1 MTLNNLGFLL
11 IFSLVNP
18 IIIKHT
24 LFGCMEGKLMIRE
37 LLRKSIH
44 LSGLTLPVIYLFLD
58 QPTMLVLMGILTG
71 VALTIELVKWIS
83 PRFSEFFFR
92 IFTPLLRVHERK
104 GAMTGAT
111 YYLISAFLC
120 IFFFAKMIAIVCIFF
135 MVLGDMAAALVGK
148 KWGRT
153 KLLGKKSLEGSAACF
168 IVCTAIALVKL
179 NPVIAIV
186 GALVA
191 TIVELIPFPIDD
203 NLTVPLISG
212 AVMHF
217 LMLLMHSTLNF

>member
-1 MTLNNLGFLL
+1 
-11 IFSLVNP
+11 
-18 IIIKHT
+18 
-24 LFGCMEGKLMIRE
+24 MIAE

-44 LSGLTLPVIYLFLD
+44 LSGLILPVIYLFLD
-58 QPTMLVLMGILTG
+58 KPTMLVLMGIVTG
-71 VALTIELVKWIS
+71 FALVVELMKWLS
-83 PRFSEFFFR
+83 PPFGEFFFQ
-92 IFTPLLRVHERK
+92 IFASLLRTHERK
-104 GAMTGAT
+104 GAITGAT

-120 IFFFAKMIAIVCIFF
+120 IFLFAKTLAIVCIFF
-135 MVLGDMAAALVGK
+135 MILGDMAAALVGK

-153 KLLGKKSLEGSAACF
+153 KLLGRKSLEGSAACF
-168 IVCTAIALVKL
+168 VVCVTIALVKL

-217 LMLLMHSTLNF
+217 LMYFLM

>member
-1 MTLNNLGFLL
+1 
-11 IFSLVNP
+11 
-18 IIIKHT
+18 
-24 LFGCMEGKLMIRE
+24 MEGKLMLGE

-44 LSGLTLPVIYLFLD
+44 LSGLVLPVIYLFLD
-58 QPTMLVLMGILTG
+58 KPAMLILIGVLTG
-71 VALTIELVKWIS
+71 LALTMELAKWLS
-83 PRFSEFFFR
+83 PRFGEFFFQ
-92 IFTPLLRVHERK
+92 IFASLLRTHERK

-120 IFFFAKMIAIVCIFF
+120 IFFFAKTLAIVCIFF
-135 MVLGDMAAALVGK
+135 MILGDLAAALVGK

-168 IVCTAIALVKL
+168 VVCVLIALVKL
-179 NPVIAIV
+179 NPVIAII

-203 NLTVPLISG
+203 NLTVPLVSG

-217 LMLLMHSTLNF
+217 LM

>member
-1 MTLNNLGFLL
+1 
-11 IFSLVNP
+11 
-18 IIIKHT
+18 
-24 LFGCMEGKLMIRE
+24 MIAE

-44 LSGLTLPVIYLFLD
+44 LSGLVLPVIYLFLD
-58 QPTMLVLMGILTG
+58 KPMMLVLMGILTG
-71 VALTIELVKWIS
+71 VALAGEFVKWCS
-83 PRFSEFFFR
+83 PDFGEFFFK
-92 IFTPLLRVHERK
+92 IFKPLLRSHERK

-120 IFFFAKMIAIVCIFF
+120 ILLFAKTIAIVCIFF
-135 MVLGDMAAALVGK
+135 MILGDMAAALIGK

-168 IVCTAIALVKL
+168 VVCAAIALVKL

-191 TIVELIPFPIDD
+191 TIVELIPVPIDD

-212 AVMHF
+212 AVMQVMPF
-217 LMLLMHSTLNF
+217 LM

>member
-1 MTLNNLGFLL
+1 MLG
-11 IFSLVNP
+11 
-18 IIIKHT
+18 
-24 LFGCMEGKLMIRE
+24 E

-44 LSGLTLPVIYLFLD
+44 LSGLVLPVIYLFLD
-58 QPTMLVLMGILTG
+58 QPTMLILIGVLTG
-71 VALTIELVKWIS
+71 FALTVELMKWLF
-83 PRFSEFFFR
+83 PRFGEFFFQ
-92 IFTPLLRVHERK
+92 IFASLLRTHERK

-120 IFFFAKMIAIVCIFF
+120 IFFFAKTLAIVCILF
-135 MVLGDMAAALVGK
+135 MVLGDLAAALVGK

-168 IVCTAIALVKL
+168 VVCVSIALVKL
-179 NPVIAIV
+179 NPVIAII

-203 NLTVPLISG
+203 NLTVPLVSG
-212 AVMHF
+212 AVMH
-217 LMLLMHSTLNF
+217 LLMQIFF

>member
-1 MTLNNLGFLL
+1 
-11 IFSLVNP
+11 
-18 IIIKHT
+18 
-24 LFGCMEGKLMIRE
+24 MIGE

-44 LSGLTLPVIYLFLD
+44 LLGLTLPVIYLFFD
-58 QPTMLVLMGILTG
+58 KSTILVFMGIL
-71 VALTIELVKWIS
+71 VAAAMIVEFVKWIS
-83 PRFSEFFFR
+83 PRFGGFFFR
-92 IFTPLLRVHERK
+92 IFTPLLRSHERK
-104 GAMTGAT
+104 GAVTGAT

-120 IFFFAKMIAIVCIFF
+120 ILFFAKTLAIICIFF

-148 KWGRT
+148 MWGKT
-153 KLLGKKSLEGSAACF
+153 KLLAGKSLEGSAACF
-168 IVCTAIALVKL
+168 VVCAVIALVKL

-217 LMLLMHSTLNF
+217 LM

>member
-1 MTLNNLGFLL
+1 MLG
-11 IFSLVNP
+11 
-18 IIIKHT
+18 
-24 LFGCMEGKLMIRE
+24 E

-44 LSGLTLPVIYLFLD
+44 LSGFVLPVIYLFLD
-58 QPTMLVLMGILTG
+58 KPTMLILIGSLTG
-71 VALTIELVKWIS
+71 FALIVELLKWLS
-83 PRFSEFFFR
+83 PRFGEFFLK
-92 IFTPLLRVHERK
+92 IFASLLRTHERK

-120 IFFFAKMIAIVCIFF
+120 IFFFAKTLAIVCIFF
-135 MVLGDMAAALVGK
+135 MILGDLAAALVGK

-168 IVCTAIALVKL
+168 VVCTLIALVKL
-179 NPVIAIV
+179 NPVIAVI

-203 NLTVPLISG
+203 NLTVPLVSG

-217 LMLLMHSTLNF
+217 LM

>member
-1 MTLNNLGFLL
+1 
-11 IFSLVNP
+11 
-18 IIIKHT
+18 
-24 LFGCMEGKLMIRE
+24 MIAE

-44 LSGLTLPVIYLFLD
+44 VSGLILPVIYYFFLER
-58 QPTMLVLMGILTG
+58 PMMLVLMGILTG
-71 VALTIELVKWIS
+71 CALVVELLKWLS
-83 PRFSEFFFR
+83 PAFSAFFFQ
-92 IFTPLLRVHERK
+92 IFAALLRTHERK
-104 GAMTGAT
+104 GAITGAT

-120 IFFFAKMIAIVCIFF
+120 VSLFAKELAIVCIFF
-135 MVLGDMAAALVGK
+135 MILGDMAAALVGK

-153 KLLGKKSLEGSAACF
+153 KLLGRKSLEGSAACF
-168 IVCTAIALVKL
+168 VVCTAIALVVL

-217 LMLLMHSTLNF
+217 LM

>member
-1 MTLNNLGFLL
+1 
-11 IFSLVNP
+11 
-18 IIIKHT
+18 
-24 LFGCMEGKLMIRE
+24 MIAE

-44 LSGLTLPVIYLFLD
+44 LSGLILPVIYFFLD
-58 QPTMLVLMGILTG
+58 RPIMSVLMGILTG
-71 VALTIELVKWIS
+71 VALAVELVKWCS
-83 PRFSEFFFR
+83 PDFGEFFFK
-92 IFTPLLRVHERK
+92 IFKPLLRSHERK

-120 IFFFAKMIAIVCIFF
+120 ILLFAKMIAIVCIFF
-135 MVLGDMAAALVGK
+135 MILGDMAAALVGK

-153 KLLGKKSLEGSAACF
+153 KLLGKKSLEGSTACF
-168 IVCTAIALVKL
+168 VVCVAIALVKL
-179 NPVIAIV
+179 NPIIAIV

-217 LMLLMHSTLNF
+217 LM

>member
-1 MTLNNLGFLL
+1 MVG
-11 IFSLVNP
+11 
-18 IIIKHT
+18 
-24 LFGCMEGKLMIRE
+24 ELMIGE

-44 LSGLTLPVIYLFLD
+44 LSGLALPVIYLFLD
-58 QPTMLVLMGILTG
+58 KPTMLVIIGILTG
-71 VALTIELVKWIS
+71 LALAVELVKWLS
-83 PRFSEFFFR
+83 PRFGEFFFQ
-92 IFTPLLRVHERK
+92 IFASLLRTHERK

-120 IFFFAKMIAIVCIFF
+120 IFFFAKTLAIVCIFF
-135 MVLGDMAAALVGK
+135 MILGDLAAALVGK

-153 KLLGKKSLEGSAACF
+153 KLLGKKSLEGSTACF
-168 IVCTAIALVKL
+168 VVCVAIALVKL
-179 NPVIAIV
+179 NPIVAIV

-217 LMLLMHSTLNF
+217 LM

>member
-1 MTLNNLGFLL
+1 
-11 IFSLVNP
+11 
-18 IIIKHT
+18 
-24 LFGCMEGKLMIRE
+24 MIRE

-58 QPTMLVLMGILTG
+58 KPTMLVLMGVLTG
-71 VALTIELVKWIS
+71 FALVVELVKWRS
-83 PRFSEFFFR
+83 PHFGEFFFR
-92 IFTPLLRVHERK
+92 MFKPLLRKHERK

-120 IFFFAKMIAIVCIFF
+120 ILLFAKTLAIVCIFF

-148 KWGRT
+148 MWGRT
-153 KLLGKKSLEGSAACF
+153 KLFGSKSLEGSAACF
-168 IVCTAIALVKL
+168 IVCAAIALIML
-179 NPVIAIV
+179 NPVIAII

-203 NLTVPLISG
+203 NLTVPLVSG

-217 LMLLMHSTLNF
+217 LM

>member
-1 MTLNNLGFLL
+1 
-11 IFSLVNP
+11 
-18 IIIKHT
+18 
-24 LFGCMEGKLMIRE
+24 MIGE
-37 LLRKSIH
+37 LRRKSIH
-44 LSGLTLPVIYLFLD
+44 LSGLALPVIYLFLD
-58 QPTMLVLMGILTG
+58 KPMMLVVIGVLTG
-71 VALTIELVKWIS
+71 FALIVELLKWLS
-83 PRFSEFFFR
+83 SRFSEFFFR
-92 IFTPLLRVHERK
+92 IFASLLRTHERK

-111 YYLISAFLC
+111 YYLISTFLC
-120 IFFFAKMIAIVCIFF
+120 VFFFAKTLAIVCLFF
-135 MVLGDMAAALVGK
+135 MILGDLAAALVGK

-153 KLLGKKSLEGSAACF
+153 KILGKKSLEGSTACF
-168 IVCTAIALVKL
+168 VVCAVIALVKL

-217 LMLLMHSTLNF
+217 LM